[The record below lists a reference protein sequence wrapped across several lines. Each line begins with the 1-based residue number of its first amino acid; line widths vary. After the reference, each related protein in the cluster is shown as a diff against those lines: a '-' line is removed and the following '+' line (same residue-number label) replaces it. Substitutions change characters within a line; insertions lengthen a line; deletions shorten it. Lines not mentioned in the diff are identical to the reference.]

1 MGGALCLLCLL
12 GGALCLLCLLGE
24 PSAYSAYWG
33 EPSAYLSVI
42 PKPVATWQGRQGI
55 LSIWK
60 KPKLTAQPL
69 HFDWLCGPRA
79 GQPGL

>member
-1 MGGALCLLCLL
+1 MLHELKPELL
-12 GGALCLLCLLGE
+12 GCGAWGE
-24 PSAYSAYWG
+24 HSAYSAYSAYWG